1 MRKIDKHLS
10 LATAYKKWLEGLTAS
25 KKKQPEYSSSNNK
38 YYYSIIANLLWVQ
51 QGLCAYTEM
60 FLSTKNT
67 VAPEKWKKGTFPK
80 FEFLGQLDHFDPT
93 LKNTKGWEW
102 DNFFVVHTDVNTKRK
117 RDKKLHGIIKPDKE
131 DYNPFDFLE
140 YDFKQHHFLPN
151 RNRSVKDQRLI
162 LEDINTLGLNFQP
175 IIDYRIEYLKPI
187 VDEVQLGILTI
198 DKARKKLN
206 KFYTAF
212 EMSILSLGLSPLK

>member
-1 MRKIDKHLS
+1 MKKIDKNLS
-10 LATAYKKWLEGLTAS
+10 LASSYKKWLDGLTKS
-25 KKKQPEYSSSNNK
+25 SKKQPAYSSSGNK
-38 YYYSIIANLLWVQ
+38 YYYDIIANLLWVQ

-60 FLSTKNT
+60 FLATKNS
-67 VAPEKWKKGTFPK
+67 VAPEKWNKGTFPK

-93 LKNTKGWEW
+93 LKKTKPWEW

-117 RDKKLHGIIKPDKE
+117 RDKKLHGIIKPDKTGY
-131 DYNPFDFLE
+131 DPFDFLE

-151 RNRSVKDQRLI
+151 RKKSLKDQKLI

-175 IIDYRIEYLKPI
+175 IIDYRVEYLKPI
-187 VDEVQLGILTI
+187 IDEVQLGLLSLTQ
-198 DKARKKLN
+198 ARRELN

-212 EMSILSLGLSPLK
+212 EMSILSLGLQPLP